1 MTAKILKQNGQF
13 VCRSTRRHLLIE
25 ELDSPVH
32 AAAQTHFDN
41 MIVERIGP
49 NSTPGDFD
57 AEDLTP
63 EMHHFI
69 GHTIEE
75 GEMEGNA
82 YDRGSPD
89 EDDLEPL
96 PTPEAGDN
104 YLYGWRPN

>member
-1 MTAKILKQNGQF
+1 MTAKILKQNRQF
-13 VCRSTRRHLLIE
+13 VCRSTLRHLSIE
-25 ELDSPVH
+25 KLDSPVH
-32 AAAQTHFDN
+32 AATRTHFDN

-75 GEMEGNA
+75 GSWKEMLTTK
-82 YDRGSPD
+82 DPLMRTTWSP
-89 EDDLEPL
+89 
-96 PTPEAGDN
+96 
-104 YLYGWRPN
+104 YLHPR